1 MVSRLT
7 QNHPNRNQWYLGT
20 FAHEVGGSRLLRF
33 PRQKYTVHTWNAV
46 PKNKV
51 RILHSPP
58 DHSIVPFCAF
68 TLCLRK
74 SGQSPRCQG
83 THLRIANRLGFG
95 HVRPH
100 LHELTPFSSSQEYA
114 PCMGHLPKRRIS
126 RLLYLSFWLYTQYI
140 QSSVPENKIQKSKQ
154 VSWESM
160 GFGILCVVACIGN
173 LWQHHF
179 GSWKEVNPKHGAER
193 PMLGAIIQ
201 GNPIQRSEH
210 IRTNMIVLPMK
221 SLMDSTG

>member
-20 FAHEVGGSRLLRF
+20 FAHEVGGRRLLRF
-33 PRQKYTVHTWNAV
+33 PGKVHSSHMECCS
-46 PKNKV
+46 KK
-51 RILHSPP
+51 
-58 DHSIVPFCAF
+58 
-68 TLCLRK
+68 
-74 SGQSPRCQG
+74 QSPNTSLTTWPLHCPFLRIHTLLAEIRAISSLQG

-100 LHELTPFSSSQEYA
+100 LHELTRFSSSQEYA

-154 VSWESM
+154 VSLGEHGVWD
-160 GFGILCVVACIGN
+160 LCVVACIGN